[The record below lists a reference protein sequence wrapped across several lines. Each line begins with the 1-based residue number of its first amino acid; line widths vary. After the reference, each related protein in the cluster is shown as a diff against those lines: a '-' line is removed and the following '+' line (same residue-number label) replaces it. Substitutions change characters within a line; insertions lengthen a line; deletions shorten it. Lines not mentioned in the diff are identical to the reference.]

1 MFTAGI
7 PPEVPSEA
15 YRMRRL
21 RAAIATRFERGD
33 MLDTIERELI
43 APSGL
48 SEEQQ
53 SALWLYAWSCP
64 ERRAA
69 SQPRLSV
76 WTALAN
82 ALLTPIGIYRY

>member
-7 PPEVPSEA
+7 PPEAPSEA

-48 SEEQQ
+48 SEEEQ
-53 SALWLYAWSCP
+53 SALWLYAWSHP
-64 ERRAA
+64 TRRAT
-69 SQPRLSV
+69 SQAALSV
-76 WTALAN
+76 SAALAN
-82 ALLTPIGIYRY
+82 ALLSLVGIYRH